1 METLAKVLYVIG
13 LVAYALGCLCWVV
26 INVDRLIDL
35 ISSKIE
41 EKKRCDADTWEE
53 CVKRDVG
60 AKAADL

>member
-26 INVDRLIDL
+26 INVDALIDF

-41 EKKRCDADTWEE
+41 EKKSAMPIHG
-53 CVKRDVG
+53 KN
-60 AKAADL
+60 A

>member
-1 METLAKVLYVIG
+1 METLAKVLCALC

-26 INVDRLIDL
+26 ISGDHLIDF

-41 EKKRCDADTWEE
+41 EKKRRDADTWEE